1 MNYIAELLPAIREAM
16 AEYQTA
22 FKKSLEAQGHVLT
35 GKLRDSIV
43 YEIEQNPTN
52 ITATMFI
59 EDYGLAV
66 EFGVPAANIP
76 YSGNSGS
83 GGTSKYIQGL
93 IRFFELRG
101 LAEREA
107 KGAAFATANKH
118 KKEGMPTR
126 ASSAFSQTGKRT
138 EFIKDAI
145 DSEGPRINAELER
158 KFGVI
163 IQVQFDDN
171 FEGYEN
177 IRTA

>member
-1 MNYIAELLPAIREAM
+1 MREAM
-16 AEYQTA
+16 AEYQKA
-22 FKKSLEAQGHVLT
+22 FRESLEAQGHVLT
-35 GKLRDSIV
+35 GKLRDSIN
-43 YEIEQNPTN
+43 YEIEQTANA

-76 YSGNSGS
+76 YGGNTGK

-101 LAEREA
+101 LSDREA

-118 KKEGMPTR
+118 RKEGMPTR

-138 EFIKDAI
+138 EFIKEAI
-145 DSEGPRINAELER
+145 DKEGPRINAELER

-163 IQVQFDDN
+163 IQMEFSEI
-171 FEGYEN
+171 FEGYDN